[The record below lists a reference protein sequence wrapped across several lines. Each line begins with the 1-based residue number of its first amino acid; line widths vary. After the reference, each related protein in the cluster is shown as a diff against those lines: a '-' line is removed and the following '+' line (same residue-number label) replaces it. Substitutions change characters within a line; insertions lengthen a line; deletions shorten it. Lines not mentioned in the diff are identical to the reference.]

1 MKTCFLHLGLH
12 KTASS
17 SFQQTC
23 ASNRKMLGKQG
34 LLYPLFACEYS
45 RPKRLKIN
53 NHSVPLRC
61 LYDQNPKN
69 YHINKRWKIARLDD
83 AIRDYDA
90 QLTEA
95 LASDVSIILSGEG
108 LSLLSAKALSQLAE
122 RIRFSG
128 FEIRPLAL
136 VRSPLDYAHSIAQ
149 QLIRGGQH
157 LELVGCGPL
166 LAPRPMKRLTIP
178 DGQRELATLMK
189 VFGQQLELVPFRR
202 ACAHPHGPV
211 GYLLEEFCGV
221 SNLELIRFQSSQ
233 ESKSNGWVRV
243 QNLINRRWP
252 VFDQRKQ
259 FNADH
264 FRLQDDLEATGKF
277 RLTRN
282 EVGLLKDQLDRSNQ
296 AIADLLSEEFVLASD
311 SVSEELAVGDLSQ
324 IITDLCRLTLPN
336 TAVSSSERV
345 QAVAPDADPGDD

>member
-1 MKTCFLHLGLH
+1 
-12 KTASS
+12 
-17 SFQQTC
+17 
-23 ASNRKMLGKQG
+23 MLGKQG
-34 LLYPLFACEYS
+34 LHYPLFACEYS
-45 RPKRLKIN
+45 RPRRLKIN

-69 YHINKRWKIARLDD
+69 YHINKRWKINRLEE

-95 LASDVSIILSGEG
+95 LSCEASIILSGEG
-108 LSLLSAKALSQLAE
+108 LSLLSGKALSQLVQ
-122 RIRFSG
+122 RIRARG

-166 LAPRPMKRLTIP
+166 LVPQPMKRLTIP
-178 DGQRELATLMK
+178 DGQRELTMLRS
-189 VFGQQLELVPFRR
+189 VFGEDLQLVPFRR

-211 GYLLEEFCGV
+211 GYLLEEFCGI
-221 SNLELIRFQSSQ
+221 SNLELIKFQNSQ

-252 VFDQRKQ
+252 IFDQRKHL
-259 FNADH
+259 NSDH
-264 FRLQDDLEATGKF
+264 FRLQDDLASTGKF
-277 RLTRN
+277 RLTRA
-282 EVGLLKDQLDRSNQ
+282 ELDLLKDQLAQSNH
-296 AIADLLSEEFVLASD
+296 AMVDLLSEEFVLADD
-311 SVSEELAVGDLSQ
+311 SVSDELTAAEVSQ
-324 IITDLCRLTLPN
+324 IITDLCRLTL
-336 TAVSSSERV
+336 SSS
-345 QAVAPDADPGDD
+345 AAS

>member
-34 LLYPLFACEYS
+34 LFYPLFACEHS

-69 YHINKRWKIARLDD
+69 YHINKRWKIKHLDE

-95 LASDVSIILSGEG
+95 LSNDASIILSGEG
-108 LSLLSAKALSQLAE
+108 LSLLSVKALSQLVE
-122 RIRFSG
+122 RIRARG
-128 FEIRPLAL
+128 FEIRPLVL

-166 LAPRPMKRLTIP
+166 LVPQPMKRLTIP
-178 DGQRELATLMK
+178 DGQRELSTLRS
-189 VFGQQLELVPFRR
+189 VLGQDLELVPFRR

-211 GYLLEEFCGV
+211 GYLLAEFCGV
-221 SNLELIRFQSSQ
+221 SNLELIKFQSSQ
-233 ESKSNGWVRV
+233 ESKSNGWVRI

-252 VFDQRKQ
+252 IFDQRKQ
-259 FNADH
+259 LNPDH

-277 RLTRN
+277 RLTRT
-282 EVGLLKDQLDRSNQ
+282 EVNLLKDQLDRSNE
-296 AIADLLSEEFVLASD
+296 AMVALLSQEFVLADD
-311 SVSEELAVGDLSQ
+311 SVSEELVIDDVSQ
-324 IITDLCRLTLPN
+324 IITDLCRLTL
-336 TAVSSSERV
+336 SSS
-345 QAVAPDADPGDD
+345 AAS

>member
-1 MKTCFLHLGLH
+1 
-12 KTASS
+12 
-17 SFQQTC
+17 
-23 ASNRKMLGKQG
+23 MLGKQG
-34 LLYPLFACEYS
+34 LHYPLFACEYS
-45 RPKRLKIN
+45 RPRRLKIN

-69 YHINKRWKIARLDD
+69 YHINKRWKINRLEG

-95 LASDVSIILSGEG
+95 LSCEASIILSGEG
-108 LSLLSAKALSQLAE
+108 LSLLSGKALSQLVQ
-122 RIRFSG
+122 RIRARG

-166 LAPRPMKRLTIP
+166 LVPQPMKRLTIP
-178 DGQRELATLMK
+178 DGQRELTMLRS
-189 VFGQQLELVPFRR
+189 VFGEDLQLVPFRR

-211 GYLLEEFCGV
+211 GYLLEEFCGI
-221 SNLELIRFQSSQ
+221 SNLELIKFQNSQ

-252 VFDQRKQ
+252 IFDQRKHL
-259 FNADH
+259 NSDH
-264 FRLQDDLEATGKF
+264 FRLQDDLASTGKF
-277 RLTRN
+277 RLTRA
-282 EVGLLKDQLDRSNQ
+282 ELDLLKDQLAQSNH
-296 AIADLLSEEFVLASD
+296 AMVDLLSEEFVLADD
-311 SVSEELAVGDLSQ
+311 SVSDELTAAEVSQ
-324 IITDLCRLTLPN
+324 IITDLCRLTL
-336 TAVSSSERV
+336 SSS
-345 QAVAPDADPGDD
+345 AAS

>member
-23 ASNRKMLGKQG
+23 ASNRKLLGKQG
-34 LLYPLFACEYS
+34 LHYPLFACEYS

-69 YHINKRWKIARLDD
+69 YHINKRWKLNRLDET
-83 AIRDYDA
+83 IRDYDA
-90 QLTEA
+90 QLTEV
-95 LASDVSIILSGEG
+95 LASEVSIILSGEG
-108 LSLLSAKALSQLAE
+108 LSLLSGKALSQLVE
-122 RIRFSG
+122 RIRARG

-166 LAPRPMKRLTIP
+166 LVPQPMKRLTIP
-178 DGQRELATLMK
+178 DGQRELAMLRS
-189 VFGQQLELVPFRR
+189 VFGEDLQLVPFRR

-221 SNLELIRFQSSQ
+221 SNLELVKFQNTQ
-233 ESKSNGWVRV
+233 ESKSNGWVRI

-252 VFDQRKQ
+252 IFDQRKQ
-259 FNADH
+259 LNSDH
-264 FRLQDDLEATGKF
+264 FRLQDDLASTGKF
-277 RLTRN
+277 RLTRT
-282 EVGLLKDQLDRSNQ
+282 EVDLLKDQLAQSNQ
-296 AIADLLSEEFVLASD
+296 AMVDLLSEDFVLADD
-311 SVSEELAVGDLSQ
+311 SVSDELTEADLSQ
-324 IITDLCRLTLPN
+324 IITDLCRLNL
-336 TAVSSSERV
+336 SSS
-345 QAVAPDADPGDD
+345 AAS

>member
-1 MKTCFLHLGLH
+1 
-12 KTASS
+12 
-17 SFQQTC
+17 
-23 ASNRKMLGKQG
+23 MLGKQG
-34 LLYPLFACEYS
+34 LFYPLFACEHS

-69 YHINKRWKIARLDD
+69 YHINKRWKINRLDD

-95 LASDVSIILSGEG
+95 LSRDASIILSGEG
-108 LSLLSAKALSQLAE
+108 LSLLSGKALSQLVE
-122 RIRFSG
+122 RIRARG

-166 LAPRPMKRLTIP
+166 LVPQPMKRLTIP
-178 DGQRELATLMK
+178 DGQRELAMLRS
-189 VFGQQLELVPFRR
+189 VFGEDLQLVPFRR
-202 ACAHPHGPV
+202 ACAHSHGPV
-211 GYLLEEFCGV
+211 GYLLEQFCGV
-221 SNLELIRFQSSQ
+221 SNLELIKFQNSQ

-252 VFDQRKQ
+252 IFDQRKQ
-259 FNADH
+259 LNSDH
-264 FRLQDDLEATGKF
+264 FRLQDDLASTGKF
-277 RLTRN
+277 RLTRT
-282 EVGLLKDQLDRSNQ
+282 EVDLLKDQLAQSNQ
-296 AIADLLSEEFVLASD
+296 AMVDLLSEEFVLADD
-311 SVSEELAVGDLSQ
+311 SVSENFRWMISL
-324 IITDLCRLTLPN
+324 R
-336 TAVSSSERV
+336 SSLMCV
-345 QAVAPDADPGDD
+345 D

>member
-23 ASNRKMLGKQG
+23 ASNRKLLGKQG
-34 LLYPLFACEYS
+34 LHYPLFACEQS
-45 RPKRLKIN
+45 QPKRLKIN

-69 YHINKRWKIARLDD
+69 YHINKRWKINRLDE
-83 AIRDYDA
+83 AIRNYNA

-95 LASDVSIILSGEG
+95 LSHDASIILSGEG
-108 LSLLSAKALSQLAE
+108 LSLLSGKALLQLVE
-122 RIRFSG
+122 RIRARG

-166 LAPRPMKRLTIP
+166 LAPQTMKRLTIP
-178 DGQRELATLMK
+178 DGQRELTTLRS
-189 VFGQQLELVPFRR
+189 VFGEDLQLVPFRR

-211 GYLLEEFCGV
+211 GYLLEKFCGV
-221 SNLELIRFQSSQ
+221 SNLELIKFQNSQ

-252 VFDQRKQ
+252 IFDQQKQ
-259 FNADH
+259 LNPDH
-264 FRLQDDLEATGKF
+264 FRLQDDLEFTGKF
-277 RLTRN
+277 RLTRT
-282 EVGLLKDQLDRSNQ
+282 EVDLLKDQLAQSDQ
-296 AIADLLSEEFVLASD
+296 VMVDLLSEEFVLADD
-311 SVSEELAVGDLSQ
+311 SVSDELSVAEVSQ
-324 IITDLCRLTLPN
+324 IITDLARLT
-336 TAVSSSERV
+336 SSSS
-345 QAVAPDADPGDD
+345 AAS

>member
-23 ASNRKMLGKQG
+23 ASNRKLLGKQG
-34 LLYPLFACEYS
+34 LHYPLFACEHS

-69 YHINKRWKIARLDD
+69 YHINKRWKINRLDE

-95 LASDVSIILSGEG
+95 LASEASIILSGEG
-108 LSLLSAKALSQLAE
+108 LSLLSCIALSQLVE
-122 RIRFSG
+122 RICARG

-166 LAPRPMKRLTIP
+166 LVPQPMKRLTIP
-178 DGQRELATLMK
+178 DGQRELTMLRS
-189 VFGQQLELVPFRR
+189 VFGQDLELVPFRR

-211 GYLLEEFCGV
+211 GYLLEDFCGV
-221 SNLELIRFQSSQ
+221 SNLELIKFQNSQ

-252 VFDQRKQ
+252 IFDQRKQ
-259 FNADH
+259 LNSDH
-264 FRLQDDLEATGKF
+264 FRLKDDLASTGKF
-277 RLTRN
+277 RLTRT
-282 EVGLLKDQLDRSNQ
+282 EVDLLKDQLAQSNQ
-296 AIADLLSEEFVLASD
+296 AMVDLLSGEFVLADD
-311 SVSEELAVGDLSQ
+311 SVSQELTVAEVSQ
-324 IITDLCRLTLPN
+324 IITDLCRLSL
-336 TAVSSSERV
+336 SSS
-345 QAVAPDADPGDD
+345 AAS

>member
-23 ASNRKMLGKQG
+23 ASNRKMLDKQG
-34 LLYPLFACEYS
+34 LFYPLFACEHS

-69 YHINKRWKIARLDD
+69 YHINKRWKINRLDD

-95 LASDVSIILSGEG
+95 LSRDASIILSGEG
-108 LSLLSAKALSQLAE
+108 LSLLSGKALSQLVE
-122 RIRFSG
+122 RIRARG

-166 LAPRPMKRLTIP
+166 LVPQPMKRLTIP
-178 DGQRELATLMK
+178 DGQRELAMLRS
-189 VFGQQLELVPFRR
+189 VFGEDLQLVPFRR
-202 ACAHPHGPV
+202 ACAHSHGPV
-211 GYLLEEFCGV
+211 GYLLEQFCGV
-221 SNLELIRFQSSQ
+221 SNLELIKFQNSQ

-252 VFDQRKQ
+252 IFDPQKQ
-259 FNADH
+259 LNPDH
-264 FRLQDDLEATGKF
+264 FRLQDDLASTGKF
-277 RLTRN
+277 RLTRT
-282 EVGLLKDQLDRSNQ
+282 EVDLLKDQLAQSNQ
-296 AIADLLSEEFVLASD
+296 AMVDLLSEEFVLADD
-311 SVSEELAVGDLSQ
+311 SVSDELTVAEVSQ
-324 IITDLCRLTLPN
+324 IITDLARLTL
-336 TAVSSSERV
+336 SSS
-345 QAVAPDADPGDD
+345 AAS

>member
-23 ASNRKMLGKQG
+23 ASNRKLLGKQG
-34 LLYPLFACEYS
+34 LHYPLFACEYS

-69 YHINKRWKIARLDD
+69 YHINKRWKINRLDE

-90 QLTEA
+90 QLTKALESEA
-95 LASDVSIILSGEG
+95 SIILSGEG
-108 LSLLSAKALSQLAE
+108 LSLLSGKALSQLLE
-122 RIRFSG
+122 RIRARG

-166 LAPRPMKRLTIP
+166 LVPQAMKRLTIP
-178 DGQRELATLMK
+178 DGQRELTMLRS
-189 VFGQQLELVPFRR
+189 VFGEDLLLVPFRR

-221 SNLELIRFQSSQ
+221 SNLELIKFQNSQ
-233 ESKSNGWVRV
+233 ESKSNGWVRI

-252 VFDQRKQ
+252 IFDQQKQ
-259 FNADH
+259 LNPDH
-264 FRLQDDLEATGKF
+264 FRLQDDLASTGKF
-277 RLTRN
+277 RLTRT
-282 EVGLLKDQLDRSNQ
+282 EVDLLKDQLAQSNQ
-296 AIADLLSEEFVLASD
+296 AMVDLLSEEFVLAD
-311 SVSEELAVGDLSQ
+311 NSVSDELTVAEVSQ
-324 IITDLCRLTLPN
+324 IITDLCRLTL
-336 TAVSSSERV
+336 SSS
-345 QAVAPDADPGDD
+345 AAS

>member
-1 MKTCFLHLGLH
+1 
-12 KTASS
+12 
-17 SFQQTC
+17 
-23 ASNRKMLGKQG
+23 MLGKQG
-34 LLYPLFACEYS
+34 LHYPLFACEYS
-45 RPKRLKIN
+45 RPRRLKIN

-69 YHINKRWKIARLDD
+69 YHINKRWRINRLEE

-95 LASDVSIILSGEG
+95 LSCEASIILSGEG
-108 LSLLSAKALSQLAE
+108 LSLLSGKALSQLVQ
-122 RIRFSG
+122 RIRARG

-166 LAPRPMKRLTIP
+166 LVPQPMKRLTIP
-178 DGQRELATLMK
+178 DGQRELTMLRS
-189 VFGQQLELVPFRR
+189 VFGEDLQLVPFRR

-211 GYLLEEFCGV
+211 GYLLEEFCGI
-221 SNLELIRFQSSQ
+221 SNLELIKFQNSQ

-252 VFDQRKQ
+252 IFDQRKHL
-259 FNADH
+259 NSDH
-264 FRLQDDLEATGKF
+264 FRLQDDLASTGKF
-277 RLTRN
+277 RLTRA
-282 EVGLLKDQLDRSNQ
+282 ELDLLKDQLAQSNH
-296 AIADLLSEEFVLASD
+296 AMVDLLSEEFVLADD
-311 SVSEELAVGDLSQ
+311 SVSDELTAAEGSQ
-324 IITDLCRLTLPN
+324 IITDLCRLTL
-336 TAVSSSERV
+336 SSS
-345 QAVAPDADPGDD
+345 AAS

>member
-23 ASNRKMLGKQG
+23 ASNRQFLGKCS
-34 LLYPLFACEYS
+34 LHYPLFACEES
-45 RPKRLKIN
+45 RPKRFKIN

-61 LYDQNPKN
+61 LYDLNPKK
-69 YHINKRWKIARLDD
+69 YHINKRWKINRLDH
-83 AIRDYDA
+83 AIRDYET
-90 QLTEA
+90 QLVEA

-108 LSLLSAKALSQLAE
+108 LSLLNEESLVQLTE
-122 RIRFSG
+122 RIRANG

-166 LAPRPMKRLTIP
+166 LMPQPMKHLTIP
-178 DGQRELATLMK
+178 DGQRELTRLRS
-189 VFGQQLELVPFRR
+189 VFGQDLQLVPFRR
-202 ACAHPHGPV
+202 ACAHSHGPV

-221 SNLELIRFQSSQ
+221 SNLELVKFQNTQ

-252 VFDQRKQ
+252 IFDQQ
-259 FNADH
+259 NQLNPDH
-264 FRLQDDLEATGKF
+264 FRLQHKLSSTGKF
-277 RLTRN
+277 RLTKR
-282 EVGLLKDQLDRSNQ
+282 EVDILQDQIERSNQ
-296 AIADLLSEEFVLASD
+296 ALSKLLSEEFILAD
-311 SVSEELAVGDLSQ
+311 CSVSEELTADDIFEVIACLSKPKALGSVAV
-324 IITDLCRLTLPN
+324 
-336 TAVSSSERV
+336 
-345 QAVAPDADPGDD
+345 

>member
-1 MKTCFLHLGLH
+1 MDVKTCFLHLGLH

-23 ASNRKMLGKQG
+23 ASNRKLLSKYG
-34 LLYPLFACEYS
+34 LRYPLFSCEYS

-61 LYDQNPKN
+61 LYDQHPDK
-69 YHINKRWKIARLDD
+69 YHINKRWKITRLDE
-83 AIRDYDA
+83 AIRNYDA
-90 QLTEA
+90 QLTSA
-95 LASDVSIILSGEG
+95 LASDTSIILSGEG
-108 LSLLSAKALSQLAE
+108 LSLLNSKALSQLTE
-122 RIRFSG
+122 RIQARG
-128 FEIRPLAL
+128 FVVRPLAL

-166 LAPRPMKRLTIP
+166 LLPKPMKRLTIP
-178 DGQRELATLMK
+178 DGQRELLRLMS
-189 VFGQQLELVPFRR
+189 VFGEDLTLVPFRR

-221 SNLELIRFQSSQ
+221 SNLEMIKFQSTQ

-243 QNLINRRWP
+243 QNLINKRWP
-252 VFDQRKQ
+252 IFDSHKQ
-259 FNADH
+259 LNTDH

-277 RLTRN
+277 RLTRT
-282 EVGLLKDQLDRSNQ
+282 ELDLLKDQLAQSNQ
-296 AIADLLSEEFVLASD
+296 AIVDLLSEEFILADD
-311 SVSEELAVGDLSQ
+311 SVSEELSIDNISN
-324 IITDLCRLTLPN
+324 IITDLCQLSF
-336 TAVSSSERV
+336 SSPAAS
-345 QAVAPDADPGDD
+345 

>member
-1 MKTCFLHLGLH
+1 
-12 KTASS
+12 
-17 SFQQTC
+17 
-23 ASNRKMLGKQG
+23 MLGKQG
-34 LLYPLFACEYS
+34 LFYPLFACEHS

-69 YHINKRWKIARLDD
+69 YHINKRWKINRLDE

-95 LASDVSIILSGEG
+95 LSRDASIILSGEG
-108 LSLLSAKALSQLAE
+108 LSLLSGKALSQLVE
-122 RIRFSG
+122 RIRARG

-166 LAPRPMKRLTIP
+166 LVPQPMKRLTIP
-178 DGQRELATLMK
+178 DGQRELAMLRS
-189 VFGQQLELVPFRR
+189 VFGEDLQLVPFRR
-202 ACAHPHGPV
+202 ACAHSHGPV
-211 GYLLEEFCGV
+211 GYLLEEFCSV
-221 SNLELIRFQSSQ
+221 SNLELIKFQNSQ

-252 VFDQRKQ
+252 IFDPQKQ
-259 FNADH
+259 LNPDH
-264 FRLQDDLEATGKF
+264 FRLQDDLASTGKF
-277 RLTRN
+277 RLTRT
-282 EVGLLKDQLDRSNQ
+282 EVDLLKDQLAQSNQ
-296 AIADLLSEEFVLASD
+296 AMVDLLSEEFVLADD
-311 SVSEELAVGDLSQ
+311 SVSDELTVAEVSQ
-324 IITDLCRLTLPN
+324 IITDLARLTL
-336 TAVSSSERV
+336 SSS
-345 QAVAPDADPGDD
+345 AAS

>member
-23 ASNRKMLGKQG
+23 ASNRKTLGKQG
-34 LLYPLFACEYS
+34 LHYPLFACEYS

-69 YHINKRWKIARLDD
+69 YHINKRWKINRLDE

-95 LASDVSIILSGEG
+95 LSRDASIILSGEG
-108 LSLLSAKALSQLAE
+108 LSLLSGKALSQLVDRMRA
-122 RIRFSG
+122 RG

-166 LAPRPMKRLTIP
+166 LVPQPMKRLTIP
-178 DGQRELATLMK
+178 DGQRELAMLRS
-189 VFGQQLELVPFRR
+189 VFGEDLQLVPFRR
-202 ACAHPHGPV
+202 ACAHSHGPV
-211 GYLLEEFCGV
+211 GYLLEEFCSV
-221 SNLELIRFQSSQ
+221 SNLELIKFQNSQ

-243 QNLINRRWP
+243 QNLINKRWP
-252 VFDQRKQ
+252 IFDPQKQ
-259 FNADH
+259 LNPDH
-264 FRLQDDLEATGKF
+264 FRLQDDLASTGKF
-277 RLTRN
+277 RLTRT
-282 EVGLLKDQLDRSNQ
+282 EVDLLKDQLAQSNQ
-296 AIADLLSEEFVLASD
+296 AMVDLLSEEFVLADD
-311 SVSEELAVGDLSQ
+311 SVSDELTVAEVSQ
-324 IITDLCRLTLPN
+324 IITDLARLTL
-336 TAVSSSERV
+336 SSS
-345 QAVAPDADPGDD
+345 AAS

>member
-23 ASNRKMLGKQG
+23 ASNRKLLGKQG
-34 LLYPLFACEYS
+34 LHYPLFACEHS
-45 RPKRLKIN
+45 HPKRLKIN

-69 YHINKRWKIARLDD
+69 YHINKRWKIRSLDE

-95 LASDVSIILSGEG
+95 LSRDASIILSGEG
-108 LSLLSAKALSQLAE
+108 LSLLSGKALSQLVE
-122 RIRFSG
+122 RIRARG

-166 LAPRPMKRLTIP
+166 LAPQTMKRLTIP
-178 DGQRELATLMK
+178 DGQRELTMLRS
-189 VFGQQLELVPFRR
+189 VFGEDLQLVPFRR

-211 GYLLEEFCGV
+211 GYLLEEFCGI
-221 SNLELIRFQSSQ
+221 SNLELIKFQNSQ

-252 VFDQRKQ
+252 IFDQQKQ
-259 FNADH
+259 LNPDH
-264 FRLQDDLEATGKF
+264 FRLQDDLASTGKF
-277 RLTRN
+277 RLTRI
-282 EVGLLKDQLDRSNQ
+282 EVDLLKDQLAQSNQ
-296 AIADLLSEEFVLASD
+296 AMVDLLSEEFVLADD
-311 SVSEELAVGDLSQ
+311 SVSDELTAAEVSQ
-324 IITDLCRLTLPN
+324 IITDLCRLTL
-336 TAVSSSERV
+336 SSS
-345 QAVAPDADPGDD
+345 AAS

>member
-23 ASNRKMLGKQG
+23 ASNRKTLGKQG
-34 LLYPLFACEYS
+34 LHYPLFACEYS

-69 YHINKRWKIARLDD
+69 YHINKRWKINRLDE

-95 LASDVSIILSGEG
+95 LSRDASIILSGEG
-108 LSLLSAKALSQLAE
+108 LSLLSGKALSQLVD
-122 RIRFSG
+122 RIRARG

-166 LAPRPMKRLTIP
+166 LVPQPMKRLTIP
-178 DGQRELATLMK
+178 DGQRELAMLRS
-189 VFGQQLELVPFRR
+189 VFGEDLQLVPFRR
-202 ACAHPHGPV
+202 ACAHSHGPV
-211 GYLLEEFCGV
+211 GYLLEEFCSV
-221 SNLELIRFQSSQ
+221 SNLELIKFQNSQ

-243 QNLINRRWP
+243 QNLINKRWP
-252 VFDQRKQ
+252 IFDPQKQ
-259 FNADH
+259 LNPDH
-264 FRLQDDLEATGKF
+264 FRLQDDLASTGKF
-277 RLTRN
+277 RLTRT
-282 EVGLLKDQLDRSNQ
+282 EVDLLKDQLAQSNQ
-296 AIADLLSEEFVLASD
+296 AMVDLLSEEFVLADD
-311 SVSEELAVGDLSQ
+311 SVSDELTVAEVSQ
-324 IITDLCRLTLPN
+324 IITDLARLTL
-336 TAVSSSERV
+336 SSS
-345 QAVAPDADPGDD
+345 AAS

>member
-23 ASNRKMLGKQG
+23 SSNRKMLGKQG
-34 LLYPLFACEYS
+34 LHYPLFACEYS
-45 RPKRLKIN
+45 RPRRLKIN

-69 YHINKRWKIARLDD
+69 YHINKRWKINRLEE

-95 LASDVSIILSGEG
+95 LSCEASIILSGEG
-108 LSLLSAKALSQLAE
+108 LSLLSGKALSQLE
-122 RIRFSG
+122 QRIRARG

-166 LAPRPMKRLTIP
+166 LVPQPMKRLTIP
-178 DGQRELATLMK
+178 DGQRELTMLRS
-189 VFGQQLELVPFRR
+189 VFGEDLQLVPFRR

-211 GYLLEEFCGV
+211 GYLLEEFCGI
-221 SNLELIRFQSSQ
+221 SNLELIKFQNSQ

-252 VFDQRKQ
+252 IFDQRKHL
-259 FNADH
+259 NSDH
-264 FRLQDDLEATGKF
+264 FRLQDDLASTGKF
-277 RLTRN
+277 RLTRA
-282 EVGLLKDQLDRSNQ
+282 ELDLLKDQLAQSNH
-296 AIADLLSEEFVLASD
+296 AMVDLLSEEFVLADD
-311 SVSEELAVGDLSQ
+311 SVSDELTAAEVSQ
-324 IITDLCRLTLPN
+324 IITDLCRLTL
-336 TAVSSSERV
+336 SSS
-345 QAVAPDADPGDD
+345 AAS

>member
-23 ASNRKMLGKQG
+23 ASNRKLLGKQG
-34 LLYPLFACEYS
+34 LHYPLFACEYS

-69 YHINKRWKIARLDD
+69 YHINKRWKINRLDE

-95 LASDVSIILSGEG
+95 LSSEASIILSGEG
-108 LSLLSAKALSQLAE
+108 LSLLSGKALSELVQ
-122 RIRFSG
+122 RIRARG

-166 LAPRPMKRLTIP
+166 LVPQPMKRLTFP
-178 DGQRELATLMK
+178 MA
-189 VFGQQLELVPFRR
+189 
-202 ACAHPHGPV
+202 
-211 GYLLEEFCGV
+211 
-221 SNLELIRFQSSQ
+221 
-233 ESKSNGWVRV
+233 
-243 QNLINRRWP
+243 
-252 VFDQRKQ
+252 
-259 FNADH
+259 
-264 FRLQDDLEATGKF
+264 
-277 RLTRN
+277 
-282 EVGLLKDQLDRSNQ
+282 
-296 AIADLLSEEFVLASD
+296 
-311 SVSEELAVGDLSQ
+311 SVSS
-324 IITDLCRLTLPN
+324 R
-336 TAVSSSERV
+336 R
-345 QAVAPDADPGDD
+345 

>member
-23 ASNRKMLGKQG
+23 ASNRKFLGKQS
-34 LLYPLFACEYS
+34 LHYPLFACEHS

-61 LYDQNPKN
+61 LYDQNPRN
-69 YHINKRWKIARLDD
+69 YHINKRWKINRLDEV
-83 AIRDYDA
+83 IRDYDA

-95 LASDVSIILSGEG
+95 LASDTSIILSGEG
-108 LSLLSAKALSQLAE
+108 LSLLSVKALSQLTE
-122 RIRFSG
+122 RIRGRG

-166 LAPRPMKRLTIP
+166 LLPQPMKRLTIP
-178 DGQRELATLMK
+178 DGHRELSTLIS

-202 ACAHPHGPV
+202 ACDHPKGPV
-211 GYLLEEFCGV
+211 GYLLEDFCGI
-221 SNLELIRFQSSQ
+221 SQLELIKFQSSQ
-233 ESKSNGWVRV
+233 ESKSNGWVRI
-243 QNLINRRWP
+243 QNLINKRWP
-252 VFDQRKQ
+252 VFDHSKQ
-259 FNADH
+259 LNANH
-264 FRLQDDLEATGKF
+264 FRLKEDLDSTGKF
-277 RLTRN
+277 RLTRR
-282 EVGLLKDQLDRSNQ
+282 EVGLLENQLMRSNQ
-296 AIADLLSEEFVLASD
+296 SMVDLLSEEFILADD
-311 SVSEELAVGDLSQ
+311 SVSEELSVDEISNV
-324 IITDLCRLTLPN
+324 ITDLCRFTTLN
-336 TAVSSSERV
+336 SAVS
-345 QAVAPDADPGDD
+345 